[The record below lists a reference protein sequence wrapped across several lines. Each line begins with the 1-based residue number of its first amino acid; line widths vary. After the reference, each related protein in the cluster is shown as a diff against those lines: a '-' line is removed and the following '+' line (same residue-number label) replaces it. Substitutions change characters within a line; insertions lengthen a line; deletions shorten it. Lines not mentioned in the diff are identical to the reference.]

1 MRMLLCFTVA
11 LIMAGCGPAYI
22 LLANPRTKDIKQCSA
37 REVGLV
43 RATAVLIAAVEQC
56 ATQFEA
62 LGYVRVEN
70 LTPEQRSNMGIAAP
84 KQ

>member
-1 MRMLLCFTVA
+1 MRILLYFTVA

-22 LLANPRTKDIKQCSA
+22 LLANPRTKDIKQCSP
-37 REVGLV
+37 REVGL
-43 RATAVLIAAVEQC
+43 ATAVLIAAVEQC

-70 LTPEQRSNMGIAAP
+70 LTPEQRANMGIAAQ